1 MQFETLTDVYKEQI
15 EDLYSAENQLVDAL
29 PGVARAAHDA
39 KLREAIETHL
49 EETRGHVERLR
60 TILGDLGI
68 SSPSEVC
75 EGMKGL
81 LAEGEEIANTP
92 GSGPAKDAAL
102 IAAAQRV
109 EHYEIAAYGTARALA
124 GELGLDDAARLLG
137 ETLEEESH
145 ANELLSKIATGGA
158 APQRREC
165 RVGPLRTRRVR
176 RGGPGAAAPASAP
189 PGQTHDRGR

>member
-15 EDLYSAENQLVDAL
+15 EDLYSAENQLVEAL
-29 PGVARAAHDA
+29 PGVARAAHDP

-81 LAEGEEIANTP
+81 LAEGEEIAKTP

-145 ANELLSKIATGGA
+145 ANELLSKIATGG
-158 APQRREC
+158 
-165 RVGPLRTRRVR
+165 VLRSGVN
-176 RGGPGAAAPASAP
+176 AEA
-189 PGQTHDRGR
+189 GR